1 MSSSPISDAKR
12 RLVNINSL
20 RKNQRSS
27 ARPDQFRGTEDALV
41 EPVHFMPA
49 KTWRSRKENY
59 TVAARTDEAMMR
71 QLRNPFDPEA

>member
-1 MSSSPISDAKR
+1 M
-12 RLVNINSL
+12 
-20 RKNQRSS
+20 
-27 ARPDQFRGTEDALV
+27 V